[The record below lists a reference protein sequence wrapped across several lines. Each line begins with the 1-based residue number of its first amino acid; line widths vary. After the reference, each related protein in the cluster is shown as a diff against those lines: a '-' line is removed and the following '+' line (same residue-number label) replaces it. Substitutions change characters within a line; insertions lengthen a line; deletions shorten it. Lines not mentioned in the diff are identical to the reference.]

1 MSPVVDRAIGWFRG
15 ALVLL
20 VLGALLLQIV
30 LPSLATEMSAGYS
43 EVAHL
48 ALPYAVAGIAALG
61 AVEVGLFALW
71 RLAGMVR
78 SDRVFSEAAFRWVDV
93 LRVAL
98 TAAAVLTAA
107 PMVHLLFV
115 VGVGGPGIVLGL
127 AATVALGGGAVLLV
141 TVMRGILRTAI
152 ADRTELAAVI

>member
-20 VLGALLLQIV
+20 ALGALLLQIV

-61 AVEVGLFALW
+61 T
-71 RLAGMVR
+71 R
-78 SDRVFSEAAFRWVDV
+78 
-93 LRVAL
+93 
-98 TAAAVLTAA
+98 
-107 PMVHLLFV
+107 
-115 VGVGGPGIVLGL
+115 
-127 AATVALGGGAVLLV
+127 
-141 TVMRGILRTAI
+141 
-152 ADRTELAAVI
+152 